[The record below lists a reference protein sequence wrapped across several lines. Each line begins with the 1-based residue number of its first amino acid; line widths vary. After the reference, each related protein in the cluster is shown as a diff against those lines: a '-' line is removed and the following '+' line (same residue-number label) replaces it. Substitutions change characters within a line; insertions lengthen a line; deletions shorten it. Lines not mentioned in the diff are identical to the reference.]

1 MKKLFAFLLVLCI
14 SLGFSMSV
22 PAEGTENMAPMLG
35 GWQATSD
42 ETVTEET
49 RALLNKAFDGIDG
62 EAIKP
67 IAVLG
72 TQIVAGTNT
81 CVLCRITPSVTEAVP
96 YYVLIYIYE
105 DLQGN
110 VQLLQIQELELGV
123 AYEDDSDDNG

>member
-1 MKKLFAFLLVLCI
+1 MRKIMAFLLVLCI
-14 SLGFSMSV
+14 CLGFGTAV
-22 PAEGTENMAPMLG
+22 PAEGTETVTPMPG
-35 GWQATSD
+35 GWQVTTD

-49 RALLNKAFDGIDG
+49 RTLLNKAFDGIDG

-72 TQIVAGTNT
+72 TQVVAGTNT
-81 CVLCRITPSVTEAVP
+81 CILCRITPAVTDAVP

-110 VQLLQIQELELGV
+110 VQLLQIQELDLGIV
-123 AYEDDSDDNG
+123 YEDDSEDNG